1 MDDASSCTSLVPSS
15 TYAPFSPQ
23 QEACTMY
30 GNIYRPK
37 GHKQSE
43 GARSAPISIHEMTFC
58 NIVLYDRCL
67 FSFLSS
73 TNLWNGRGP
82 LRSIRNKFIFHN
94 NRRIPAGCDEKRGA
108 HYGTAKRLE
117 DLRAPPCPNDAN
129 VRTVAK
135 QSTDMLGAGCW
146 YR

>member
-1 MDDASSCTSLVPSS
+1 MIGAYFLFLVP
-15 TYAPFSPQ
+15 
-23 QEACTMY
+23 
-30 GNIYRPK
+30 
-37 GHKQSE
+37 
-43 GARSAPISIHEMTFC
+43 PISGTVEAPSEVSEI
-58 NIVLYDRCL
+58 NL
-67 FSFLSS
+67 FS
-73 TNLWNGRGP
+73 
-82 LRSIRNKFIFHN
+82 HN